1 MIVADTG
8 PLVALGDT
16 RSKLH
21 QPCVELLRSTERP
34 WLIPAPVVT
43 EVCQLLASR
52 VHADAEAAFLRS
64 LTGKTFRVV
73 NLEAEDYERAAEL
86 VAKYADLPLGGVD
99 ASVVAVA
106 ERLDIPDIATIDI
119 RHFSVV
125 RPQHIDAFTL
135 LPTGR
140 HA

>member
-8 PLVALGDT
+8 PLVALGDK

-21 QPCVELLRSTERP
+21 QPCVELLRTTERP

-52 VHADAEAAFLRS
+52 VHADAEASFLRS
-64 LTGKTFRVV
+64 LVGKTFRVV
-73 NLEAEDYERAAEL
+73 DLEGQDYERAAEL
-86 VAKYADLPLGGVD
+86 VAKYSDLPLGGVD
-99 ASVVAVA
+99 ASVIAVA
-106 ERLDIPDIATIDI
+106 ERLDLDRIATIDI

-125 RPQHIDAFTL
+125 RPRHIDAFTL
-135 LPTGR
+135 LPG
-140 HA
+140 HGS